1 MISKKDRVGF
11 DQDGTPLLIINEM
24 RFSFF
29 FFFSLRW
36 GFLESLVNQLWRQF
50 QKQSSQSDL
59 KSPWHQWY
67 KCITSSLN
75 VLNWTVFMYVCAGIW
90 FFLLAC
96 FSNFIILLL
105 KSPWHFTGRVSSWI
119 SLFRS
124 QRQNCV
130 EVETHFCLWAFSSW
144 SESCSWPKIPKTP
157 CTTPSFENF
166 WQSPFCSFPFS
177 FQFLGR
183 SDG

>member
-1 MISKKDRVGF
+1 MELLCSSLMRWGF
-11 DQDGTPLLIINEM
+11 L
-24 RFSFF
+24 FF

-36 GFLESLVNQLWRQF
+36 GFLESLVKQLWRQF